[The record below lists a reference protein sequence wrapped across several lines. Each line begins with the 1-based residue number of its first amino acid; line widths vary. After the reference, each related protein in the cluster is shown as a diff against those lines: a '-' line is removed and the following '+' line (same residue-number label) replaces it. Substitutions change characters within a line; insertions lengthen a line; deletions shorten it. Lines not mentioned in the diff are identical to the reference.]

1 MSAEIE
7 FLIATT
13 NRTNLAFLQTMNVQ
27 GKAIVVNQCNRY
39 AVEERGNCAMLT
51 TPTKGVG
58 INRNL
63 ALSLA
68 RADYSFISDDD
79 MVYYENVQDVIDRAI
94 QTHPNADVIIFNFDY
109 YKNGEFVRHRMKKS
123 ERISYLNCL
132 NYGICCTLIKN
143 DAIRKKNISFSTLFG
158 GGCKYSCGEDSL
170 FFLDCV
176 RNGLKVYSYIEP
188 VGKNEYRESTWFKG
202 YNEKFFFDKGA
213 WVACAFG
220 KWRHLFKWYFVFRL
234 KSFSELSLKSIVY
247 QVNAGIKEFDAS

>member
-1 MSAEIE
+1 MSTKIE
-7 FLIATT
+7 YLIATMHQADS
-13 NRTNLAFLQTMNVQ
+13 AFLQTMNVQ
-27 GKAIVVNQCNRY
+27 GLAIVANQYDRY
-39 AVEERGNCAMLT
+39 AVEEQGNCVMLT

-68 RADYSFISDDD
+68 RAEYSFISDDD
-79 MVYYENVQDVIDRAI
+79 MVFYDDAQDVICRAI
-94 QTHPNADVIIFNFDY
+94 QNHPDADVIVFNFDY
-109 YKNGEFVRHRMKKS
+109 YKNGEFVRHRMKKAG
-123 ERISYLNCL
+123 RISFLNCL
-132 NYGICCTLIKN
+132 NYGICCTLVKN
-143 DAIRKKNISFSTLFG
+143 DAIRKKNIAFSTLFG

-202 YNEKFFFDKGA
+202 YNEKFFYDKGA

-220 KWRHLFKWYFVFRL
+220 KWRHIFKWYFVFRL
-234 KSFSELSLKSIVY
+234 MSFSELPLKAIIH
-247 QVNAGIKEFDAS
+247 QMNAGIKEFDS